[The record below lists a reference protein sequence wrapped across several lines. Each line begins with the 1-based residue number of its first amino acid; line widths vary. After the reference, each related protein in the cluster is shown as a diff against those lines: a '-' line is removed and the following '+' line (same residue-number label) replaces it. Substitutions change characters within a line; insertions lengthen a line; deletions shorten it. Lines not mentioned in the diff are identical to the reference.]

1 MNVLVV
7 GYGSIGKRHVD
18 NLSRFDA
25 VEHIIVFTKIR
36 PEKTDQHKSRK
47 IEFVDSFGRSL
58 TDSAKIE
65 FMSID
70 FAVIANET
78 FKHMDTAIL
87 LAEQGINLFIEKP
100 LSHNLEKVVPLKEI
114 AERKKIMLFVAYN
127 LRFLGAMSF
136 IKKQITKKT
145 IGDLYFSKIEVGQH
159 LPIWKPARDYRNSYS
174 ARKDQGGGVALDLS
188 HEIDYMRYL
197 FGDPC
202 RWMCAKSK
210 VSKLDID
217 SEDLFEGIYEY
228 DNGFICNT
236 HMDYLQIDKKR
247 NIRIIGSNGVIECDF
262 IKKYIKIFT
271 DGNDERVIEDQT
283 LFDVN
288 KTYVDELTSYI
299 ESLEGN
305 KEPLINLND
314 GVQALRLIEDQ
325 NV

>member
-1 MNVLVV
+1 MNVLVI
-7 GYGSIGKRHVD
+7 GYGSIGRRHVD
-18 NLSRFDA
+18 NLSRCDA

-36 PEKTDQHKSRK
+36 PETAYHHKNGK
-47 IEFVDSFGRSL
+47 IEFVDSLGQGFI
-58 TDSAKIE
+58 DSAKKE
-65 FMSID
+65 FKSID

-78 FKHMDTAIL
+78 FKHMDTAIF
-87 LAEQGINLFIEKP
+87 LARQGINLFIEKP
-100 LSHNLEKVVPLKEI
+100 LSHSLEKVETLKEI
-114 AERKKIMLFVAYN
+114 AERKKVKVFVAYN
-127 LRFLGAMSF
+127 LRFLGAMCF
-136 IKKQITKKT
+136 IKKQITEKT

-159 LPIWKPARDYRNSYS
+159 LPTWRPARDYRDSYS
-174 ARKDQGGGVALDLS
+174 ARRDQGGGVALDLS

-202 RWMCAKSK
+202 RWTCAKSK

-247 NIRIIGSNGVIECDF
+247 NIRIIGSNGAIECDF

-271 DGNDERVIEDQT
+271 YGNDEMVIEDQT

-305 KEPLINLND
+305 KEPPISLND
-314 GVQALRLIEDQ
+314 GVQALRLIEDK

>member
-1 MNVLVV
+1 MNALVI
-7 GYGSIGKRHVD
+7 GYGSIGRRHVA
-18 NLSRFDA
+18 NLLCLDKIENIM
-25 VEHIIVFTKIR
+25 VYTKSV
-36 PEKTDQHKSRK
+36 PERKADHESGK
-47 IEFVDSFGRSL
+47 IEFIESLDQQL
-58 TDSAKIE
+58 TDLTSKKAV
-65 FMSID
+65 D

-100 LSHNLEKVVPLKEI
+100 LSHNLNKIEELKEI
-114 AERKKIMLFVAYN
+114 AERKKIKMFVAYN
-127 LRFLGAMSF
+127 LRFLGVINL
-136 IKKQITKKT
+136 IKKQILENT
-145 IGDLYFSKIEVGQH
+145 IGRLYFAKIEVGQY
-159 LPIWKPARDYRNSYS
+159 LPSWRPDRDYRKSYS
-174 ARKDQGGGVALDLS
+174 ARRDQGGGVTLDLS

-202 RWMCAKSK
+202 RWTCAKSK

-247 NIRIIGSNGVIECDF
+247 NIRIIGSNGAIECDF

-271 DGNDERVIEDQT
+271 DGNDEMVIEDQA
-283 LFDVN
+283 LFDIN

-305 KEPLINLND
+305 KEPSISLND
-314 GVQALRLIEDQ
+314 GVQALRLIEDK